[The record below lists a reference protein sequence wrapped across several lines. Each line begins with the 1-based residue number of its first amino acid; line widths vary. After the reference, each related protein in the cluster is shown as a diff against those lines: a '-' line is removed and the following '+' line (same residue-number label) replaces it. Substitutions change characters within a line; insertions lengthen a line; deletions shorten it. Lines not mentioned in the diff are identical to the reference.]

1 MKTKKMKLG
10 LVSLGCEKNLVDS
23 EMILGLF
30 DKMDVEII
38 TDLSEADV
46 IIINTCGFIESAK
59 NEAISTILDCLK
71 YKQENGAKVV
81 ATGCLVQRYLDEL
94 KEAIPEVDLY
104 IPIRD
109 YYHFGD
115 LIMGLMG
122 DTNYQ
127 NKCLSFENRIISTP
141 KHLAYLKISEGCNN
155 CCAYCAIPL
164 IRGTFVSRKEEDII
178 SEFKYL
184 VSTNRKEICLI
195 SQDLT
200 KYGIDLK
207 NTNLAQLINK
217 LTEVE
222 GDYVIRLL
230 YLYPDEIT
238 DELISTIKNNDK
250 VLPYF
255 DIPIQHASSK
265 VLKWMGR
272 RGDEKFLN
280 SLLDKIKKEIPEAVI
295 RTTVMLGFP
304 HESEK
309 DFEILKRFIKR
320 NKFDHLGAFTY
331 SKEENTKAY
340 YMRPQVPKQVKEDR
354 LNEIMEMQKWISLDQ
369 NKRYLNNTYDC
380 IIESYDEEAGL
391 YYARGYMYA
400 PDDIDGEII
409 IKSDEKLE
417 ISKKYLCRIVDIDF
431 YDIFG
436 EIVK

>member
-1 MKTKKMKLG
+1 MEKLKIG

-30 DKMDVEII
+30 KKMDVEIV
-38 TDLSEADV
+38 TDLNKANA
-46 IIINTCGFIESAK
+46 IIINTCGFIASAK
-59 NEAISTILDCLK
+59 KEALSTIFDCLDFK
-71 YKQENGAKVV
+71 EKNNAKIIV
-81 ATGCLVQRYLDEL
+81 TGCLVQRYLDEL
-94 KEAIPEVDLY
+94 KEMIPEVDLF

-109 YYHFGD
+109 YNHFGD
-115 LIMGLMG
+115 LIVNLFN
-122 DTNYQ
+122 DKKYQ
-127 NKCLSFENRIISTP
+127 NQCLSFEERVLSTP

-164 IRGTFVSRKEEDII
+164 IRGSFVSRKEEDII

-184 VSTNRKEICLI
+184 ISTGRKEICLI

-207 NTNLAQLINK
+207 NTSLASLLKK
-217 LTEVE
+217 LVKIE

-238 DELISTIKNNDK
+238 DELIEVVRDNQKILN
-250 VLPYF
+250 YF

-272 RGDEKFLN
+272 RGDKEFLN
-280 SLLDKIKKEIPEAVI
+280 RLLDKIKRMIPDVVL

-309 DFEILKRFIKR
+309 DFSELKEFIKR
-320 NKFDHLGAFTY
+320 NKFDHLGGFTY

-340 YMRPQVPKQVKEDR
+340 SMNSQVKESIKKER
-354 LNEIMEMQKWISLDQ
+354 LDELMEMQKWISLEQ
-369 NKRYLNNTYDC
+369 NKKYLNNVYDC
-380 IIESYDEEAGL
+380 IIESFSKEENL

-409 IKSDEKLE
+409 IKADKKLE
-417 ISKKYLCRIVDIDF
+417 ISEKYKCRITDIDF

-436 EIVK
+436 EIVED